1 MDQMMGYIDN
11 VKSLGLELQ
20 TADVIDIEEFKTCL
34 NREDVQVVDVRNNT
48 EYEIAHIKN
57 AENVFVG
64 TLEDNLNKISHNKQ
78 IVIHCQS
85 GDRAAIAYSLLKKNG
100 FGNVK
105 NSSGGMKEW
114 LENDNIITK

>member
-20 TADVIDIEEFKTCL
+20 IADVIDIEEFNTYL
-34 NREDVQVVDVRNNT
+34 NREDIQVVDVRNNT

-78 IVIHCQS
+78 TVIHCQS
-85 GDRAAIAYSLLKKNG
+85 GD
-100 FGNVK
+100 
-105 NSSGGMKEW
+105 
-114 LENDNIITK
+114 